1 MTIQDVKRMWLL
13 VLAKDYSTTEAP
25 KAWKAFTK
33 RCRLEHKNLDEVYAS
48 LKATYDYRKTINK

>member
-1 MTIQDVKRMWLL
+1 MTIQDVKRMWIL

-25 KAWKAFTK
+25 IAWRAFVK
-33 RCRLEHKNLDEVYAS
+33 KCKLEHKTPDEVYTS